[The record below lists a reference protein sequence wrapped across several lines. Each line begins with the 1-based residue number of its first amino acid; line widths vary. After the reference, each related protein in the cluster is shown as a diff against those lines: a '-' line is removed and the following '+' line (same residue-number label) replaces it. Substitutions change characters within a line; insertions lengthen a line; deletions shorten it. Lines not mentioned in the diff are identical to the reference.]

1 MGVAASYW
9 RKIKSGDRTFASV
22 PASKKEQVKILA
34 KEDVQ
39 NGVITAEEYEQL
51 IGEPYAE

>member
-9 RKIKSGDRTFASV
+9 RKIKSGERTFDSV
-22 PASKKEQVKILA
+22 PTSKKEQVKILA

-39 NGVITAEEYEQL
+39 NGVITSNEYEQF